1 MPKPIP
7 VEPMDKS
14 KKNSAIAGPI
24 EEESTVMM
32 DTSSKSCHWNGQE
45 FDEGTIVC
53 DNGTAYECSLGQWV
67 KRKEPC

>member
-1 MPKPIP
+1 MAKPVP
-7 VEPMDKS
+7 VEPMDP
-14 KKNSAIAGPI
+14 KKENSPVAGPI

-32 DTSSKSCHWNGQE
+32 DSTDKSCYWNGKR
-45 FDEGTIVC
+45 FDEGTVVC